1 MWHKEYEWVRRVK
14 MWLKD
19 GCDEA
24 RIFVYIREGRR
35 AIVTT
40 AVLLA
45 LLIQFGC
52 WCVFDSCSSQC
63 NKVWYYKLRE
73 TDECEWWIWVRQ
85 PAVGSA
91 SMWEGA
97 RGGGW
102 ASVGAALAAV
112 CLSCISCFLHSNVVC
127 IHTQLMPIRYSKYV
141 QRFDIARVYIDQRSM
156 YRRLVRPASGDR

>member
-1 MWHKEYEWVRRVK
+1 MWQKEYEWVRRVK

-97 RGGGW
+97 RGGGEHRSAPHSQLFAYL
-102 ASVGAALAAV
+102 ASAV
-112 CLSCISCFLHSNVVC
+112 FFIRMLCAFIHNLCLSD
-127 IHTQLMPIRYSKYV
+127 IRST
-141 QRFDIARVYIDQRSM
+141 
-156 YRRLVRPASGDR
+156 YRGSI